1 MKAVSWNV
9 NSVRTRF
16 ERVLG
21 FLNRH
26 QPDLLCLQETKV
38 VNEDFPSQALEE
50 KGWLVHTHGQKTYNG
65 VALISKAPLE
75 NVSCGFPG
83 DHIPEQARV
92 IHGTLDGVRFINV
105 YVVNGKEVGCDKY
118 AMKLEWLDNLHQW
131 MAKEFA
137 DDTPTVILGD
147 FNIVPEDRD
156 IWDPEGW
163 HEKILCSTPERQR
176 LQNILT
182 LGFEDLHR
190 LHTQEAGIYTWW
202 DYRGGAFGRGF
213 GMRIDLALGN
223 AAAVGLCSGVEV
235 DRDERKKGDWEAKP
249 SDHAPLIVNL

>member
-1 MKAVSWNV
+1 VKAVSWNV

-21 FLNRH
+21 FLDRH

-38 VNEDFPSQALEE
+38 VDDDFPRQALEE
-50 KGWLVHTHGQKTYNG
+50 KGWLIQAHGQKTYNG
-65 VALISKAPLE
+65 VALISKTPLAD
-75 NVSCGFPG
+75 VGSGFLG

-105 YVVNGKEVGCDKY
+105 YVVNGKEVGSDKY
-118 AMKLEWLDNLHQW
+118 EMKLEWLDALQQW
-131 MAKEFA
+131 IAKDFA

-147 FNIVPEDRD
+147 FNIVPDDRD

-163 HEKILCSTPERQR
+163 HEKILCSTPERER
-176 LQNILT
+176 LQNLLD
-182 LGFEDLHR
+182 LGFQDLHR

-213 GMRIDLALGN
+213 GMRIDLAL
-223 AAAVGLCSGVEV
+223 
-235 DRDERKKGDWEAKP
+235 
-249 SDHAPLIVNL
+249 